1 MNSGKTRMI
10 FLDTE
15 TCGLHGMPV
24 LLQWAEDEGI
34 IHLWDFWR
42 EPIQRTLDLI
52 DYICHHEIVGFN
64 LSFDWFMLSKVYTVF
79 RLFPGDWIPEQHI
92 QEIALREAEGMDGP
106 CLKPRAACDLLLHS
120 RKGPYQSLM
129 AREDIRI
136 KRVPA
141 ALAYALAEELEKT
154 IELDGIYFAKTAD
167 KEAPRWKVFDIVSK
181 KTGAVNRDFKDVVL
195 KFNAA
200 GGLKYLAEYALGL
213 KPKHYF
219 SDVELGSE
227 WRPYELGY
235 APTALA
241 VADSE
246 TWAAYDADG
255 KPCGFAWP
263 GVITEHINHWATNE
277 PAREYAND
285 DIVYTRKLWE
295 HFEKPAPGDDDSE
308 LACMVASVRWHG
320 FEINRSG
327 IETLAEQARLVVEKS
342 PLNINK
348 PPAVRRYLT
357 ACMDEMEA
365 ILIEESTRKANIEQ
379 ICEWYIDKEET
390 CSKCN
395 GVGFEAVGS
404 PPVTCLRCNGTGKLQ
419 PGIHPAAAR
428 AKEILAIKIANKEV
442 ELYGKLLRAKRFH
455 ASFKVIGTLSSRM
468 SGGDG
473 LNAQGISHAKTVRQ
487 MFPLTWPGYTLCGG
501 DFDGFEVTLAD
512 AVFQDPE
519 LHQTLLSG
527 KKVHALLGMQFFP
540 GSTYEEVVLSDGS
553 KVLDMYDKGKKGFFG
568 FCYGGDF
575 NTWNQKLGI
584 PLNVAER
591 AYNHLVSKYP
601 GIGAARMKI
610 FDSFCSMRQP
620 AGIGSQVEW
629 TDPADYCETFLG
641 FRRYFTLENKI
652 CKALFEL
659 ANHPPK
665 LWKSCP
671 VKCIRRD
678 RVQTAGGAV
687 SSALY
692 GAAFQIQAAD
702 MRASNNHL
710 IQSPGAQITKRVQRK
725 IWDLQPYGINEF
737 VVAPMNIHDEVLC
750 VTHPSFIDQVALV
763 VQDSVESFREKVPL
777 IGMKWNYEM
786 ASWAEKKG
794 SGKQLHI
801 TYKR

>member
-1 MNSGKTRMI
+1 MSKNVFI
-10 FLDTE
+10 DTE
-15 TCGLHGMPV
+15 SCGLHGQAV
-24 LLQWAEDEGI
+24 LIQYAYDDGPIYLHEP
-34 IHLWDFWR
+34 WR
-42 EPIQRTLDLI
+42 EPIGKTLQLI
-52 DYICHHEIVGFN
+52 EEFMRHSVIGFN
-64 LSFDWFMLSKVYTVF
+64 LSFDVFLLSKMYTIF
-79 RLFPGDWIPEQHI
+79 RLFPLDWIPEQHI
-92 QEIALREAEGMDGP
+92 QEIALREADGMDGP
-106 CLKPRAACDLLLHS
+106 CIKPKAACDLLLHS
-120 RKGPYQSLM
+120 RKGPYQALM

-136 KRVPA
+136 KRVPS

-167 KEAPRWKVFDIVSK
+167 KSAPRWKVFDIISK
-181 KTGAVNRDFKDVVL
+181 RDGKVNRDFKDVVL

-241 VADSE
+241 VAKPPNWD
-246 TWAAYDADG
+246 AYDAEG

-263 GVITEHINHWATNE
+263 GVIAEHISHWANNE

-320 FEINRSG
+320 FEINHQG
-327 IETLAEQARLVVEKS
+327 IEELTLQAKKVVENS

-379 ICEWYIDKEET
+379 ICEWYVDTEET

-395 GVGFEAVGS
+395 GEGGE
-404 PPVTCLRCNGTGKLQ
+404 CERCNGNGKLQ
-419 PGIHPAAAR
+419 PGIHPAAVR

-442 ELYGKLLRAKRFH
+442 ELYQKLLRAKRFH

-473 LNAQGISHAKTVRQ
+473 LNAQGISHAKTVRR

-540 GSTYEEVVLSDGS
+540 GSTYEEVVASDGS
-553 KVLDMYDKGKKGFFG
+553 KVLDMYNKGKQGFFG

-584 PLNVAER
+584 PLNVAEK

-601 GIGAARMKI
+601 GIGKARMKI
-610 FDSFCSMRQP
+610 YDSFCSMRQP
-620 AGIGSQVEW
+620 SGIGSQVEW
-629 TDPADYCETFLG
+629 NEPADYCETFLG

-665 LWKSCP
+665 VWKSCP

-710 IQSPGAQITKRVQRK
+710 IQSPGAQITKRVQRQ
-725 IWDLQPYGINEF
+725 IWDLQPFGVNEF

-750 VTHPSFIDQVALV
+750 VTHPNFIDSVANV
-763 VQDSVESFREKVPL
+763 VQSSVESFRDKVPL

-786 ASWAEKKG
+786 GSWAEKKG
-794 SGKQLHI
+794 TGKQLHI
-801 TYKR
+801 TYTR